1 MYKSMVTAR
10 MYLSHRLY
18 IAHAPCL
25 HLTAIATYWKKFIY
39 PIKLKIDV
47 ASLTNWKKSAG
58 WFDRVRSIITVFDIS
73 VLLLVQCLQ
82 GGGVGRHARHAYT

>member
-1 MYKSMVTAR
+1 M
-10 MYLSHRLY
+10 
-18 IAHAPCL
+18 
-25 HLTAIATYWKKFIY
+25 
-39 PIKLKIDV
+39 KIDV

-58 WFDRVRSIITVFDIS
+58 WFDRVRSVIAVFDIS